1 VDYYDEDVLNW
12 LWVDSIIREQTHGQ
26 KSMDD
31 FCRLFHGGQSG
42 PPEVK
47 TYTFDDVVNTLNQ
60 VTAYDWRGFW
70 TERLMNHGPGAPLTG
85 IERSG
90 WRLVYDDTPSEL
102 ARVRKR
108 ELKEVNA
115 EYSVG
120 LLLEES
126 GNIIDT
132 VEGMPAAKA
141 GIGPGMKL
149 MAVNGKRFTADVLS
163 DVLKAAKNSS
173 DPIELL
179 VENADYFR
187 IYKLDYHGGEKYPRL
202 VRDESKSDVLSEIIA
217 PR

>member
-1 VDYYDEDVLNW
+1 
-12 LWVDSIIREQTHGQ
+12 
-26 KSMDD
+26 
-31 FCRLFHGGQSG
+31 
-42 PPEVK
+42 
-47 TYTFDDVVNTLNQ
+47 
-60 VTAYDWRGFW
+60 
-70 TERLMNHGPGAPLTG
+70 MNHGPGAPLTG